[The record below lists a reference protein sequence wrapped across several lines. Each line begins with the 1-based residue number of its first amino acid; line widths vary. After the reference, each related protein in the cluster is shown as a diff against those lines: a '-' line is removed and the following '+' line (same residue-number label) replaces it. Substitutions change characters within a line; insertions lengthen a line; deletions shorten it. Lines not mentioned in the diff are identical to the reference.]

1 MTILLFLNLPHSV
14 SLLAAQPFTRA
25 VGTVLVALSTRSIS
39 KSLMAPTS
47 SWAKCVRNRI
57 IPFFSNA
64 PNLYLLQVNDVFDCG
79 LNWCLGRRCAS
90 SHACMLT
97 AAASNTRLKRVQV
110 AGFGRVEANQVST
123 CGGNVPV
130 RSQLHLRRVDLR
142 HPRSCHRRQVRL
154 LHQPI
159 HTAIL
164 FRIRNVINPAESAT
178 SKIASRAAA
187 PCRPS
192 PNATTLKSTAT
203 IPLGGAAAL
212 LPACPAI

>member
-1 MTILLFLNLPHSV
+1 MIILLFLNLPHSV

-110 AGFGRVEANQVST
+110 AGFGRVEATQVGAVFSLALVAVMRCHPIDFRSALIVFCKKLQVST
-123 CGGNVPV
+123 CGGNVPGT
-130 RSQLHLRRVDLR
+130 
-142 HPRSCHRRQVRL
+142 P
-154 LHQPI
+154 P
-159 HTAIL
+159 
-164 FRIRNVINPAESAT
+164 
-178 SKIASRAAA
+178 
-187 PCRPS
+187 
-192 PNATTLKSTAT
+192 
-203 IPLGGAAAL
+203 
-212 LPACPAI
+212 

>member
-1 MTILLFLNLPHSV
+1 MLHH
-14 SLLAAQPFTRA
+14 QPAGRR
-25 VGTVLVALSTRSIS
+25 VCLHMCHRSHIRCLSIS

-110 AGFGRVEANQVST
+110 AGFGRVEATQVGAVFSLALVAVMRCHPIDFRSALIVFCKKLQVST
-123 CGGNVPV
+123 CGGNVPGTP
-130 RSQLHLRRVDLR
+130 Q
-142 HPRSCHRRQVRL
+142 
-154 LHQPI
+154 
-159 HTAIL
+159 
-164 FRIRNVINPAESAT
+164 
-178 SKIASRAAA
+178 
-187 PCRPS
+187 
-192 PNATTLKSTAT
+192 
-203 IPLGGAAAL
+203 
-212 LPACPAI
+212 